1 MNPAPIAWA
10 LFGDDVIKIHATRLC
25 PEFNCEGFD
34 STQPGD
40 VLLANSRK
48 GLFVKTGDGAIE
60 ITKLQAFGSKQMEA
74 KAFLNG
80 RKLDGGSFR

>member
-1 MNPAPIAWA
+1 MNPVPIAWA